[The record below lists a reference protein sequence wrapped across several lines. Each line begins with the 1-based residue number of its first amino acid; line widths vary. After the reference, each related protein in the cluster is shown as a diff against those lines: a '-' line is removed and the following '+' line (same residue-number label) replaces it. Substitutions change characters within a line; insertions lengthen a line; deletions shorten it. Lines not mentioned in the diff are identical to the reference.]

1 MITASLVVINC
12 CALMLAFSIGV
23 AWERRHWRELM
34 RERDR
39 VAEAFLLAV
48 RGIRDELIHQV
59 RNHGGAPWLN

>member
-1 MITASLVVINC
+1 MIVAALVVIVC
-12 CALMLAFSIGV
+12 CALMIAFSFGV

-48 RGIRDELIHQV
+48 GGIRDELIKQV
-59 RNHGGAPWLN
+59 RTHGGAPWLN